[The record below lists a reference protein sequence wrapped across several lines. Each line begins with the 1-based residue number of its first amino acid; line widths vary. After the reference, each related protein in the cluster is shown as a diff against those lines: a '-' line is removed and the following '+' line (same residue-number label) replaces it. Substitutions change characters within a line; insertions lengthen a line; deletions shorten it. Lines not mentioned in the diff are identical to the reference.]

1 MAEGATGRPPLTRRP
16 GGRTARVRS
25 QILAA
30 TVELVAR
37 HGVAGVRYDEVAEL
51 AGVHRRSVY
60 RNWPARDE
68 LVRAA
73 LVQFAEDSLPIEDTG
88 ELRRDLVNFLMAQAD
103 LLATP
108 TGHALEQALQSA
120 SESPD
125 LLEVVNAAFDQRM
138 IIVKRRLGSATERGE
153 LPPADAEFL
162 TELLLGPVRLHVSRA
177 RRPFTRSDAEKIT
190 DVVLAG
196 VRATAP

>member
-1 MAEGATGRPPLTRRP
+1 MAQGTAPGPPARRP
-16 GGRTARVRS
+16 RGRTARVRT

-37 HGVAGVRYDEVAEL
+37 HGMAGVRYDEVAEL

-68 LVRAA
+68 LVREA
-73 LVQFAEDSLPIEDTG
+73 LLQFAEDTVPIGDTG
-88 ELRRDLVNFLMAQAD
+88 VLRRDLANFLMALATA
-103 LLATP
+103 LATP
-108 TGHALEQALQSA
+108 TGRALEHVLQSA
-120 SESPD
+120 RESPD
-125 LLEVVNAAFDQRM
+125 LLQAATAVLDQRM
-138 IIVKRRLGSATERGE
+138 TIVGQRVDRAIERGE
-153 LPPADAEFL
+153 LPPVDAEFL
-162 TELLLGPVRLHVSRA
+162 TGLLAGPVRLHVSRA
-177 RRPFTRSDAEKIT
+177 RRPFTRADAEKIT